1 MKYVI
6 DRFEGNYAVLENL
19 ETKEIKDEI
28 RTNLPQETKEGDVLN
43 YECGKYIFD
52 PYETDKRQR
61 DVLKRFQKLK
71 NNDSL

>member
-19 ETKEIKDEI
+19 ETKEIKDVN
-28 RTNLPQETKEGDVLN
+28 RTNLPQDAKEGVVLN
-43 YECGKYIFD
+43 YECGKYLLD